1 MSCIRVSSNIILLLL
16 LSLPVVE
23 QCCTLIFWQL
33 HTFSA
38 QVVLQASA
46 LIVNVDSLII
56 CGGMLEVLRRN
67 AGSLA
72 EECQKSCGGMLEVL
86 RRNARSL
93 VEECQK
99 SALPRRFTF
108 QHLTGYDSRYHIIR
122 TSYFTTSSHTADFHF
137 SSRTMWLKHSRFPVS
152 RYVVS
157 TTCLLFQSPGGSV
170 PHCSRRIIALQQL
183 HDEADYKYLLLCGQ
197 PFRFY
202 SCQHVIYLNNTSTV
216 YWITGLLLRS
226 YFIRFVYFK

>member
-1 MSCIRVSSNIILLLL
+1 
-16 LSLPVVE
+16 
-23 QCCTLIFWQL
+23 
-33 HTFSA
+33 
-38 QVVLQASA
+38 
-46 LIVNVDSLII
+46 
-56 CGGMLEVLRRN
+56 
-67 AGSLA
+67 
-72 EECQKSCGGMLEVL
+72 
-86 RRNARSL
+86 
-93 VEECQK
+93 
-99 SALPRRFTF
+99 
-108 QHLTGYDSRYHIIR
+108 
-122 TSYFTTSSHTADFHF
+122 
-137 SSRTMWLKHSRFPVS
+137 MWLKHSRFPVS

-226 YFIRFVYFK
+226 YFIRFVYFKWLLVVLIGWCVCDLLIRYSMTYSPICNRYGWSVSLVRITMVWTSNSLSFLFLVFFLHLFWI